1 MHINQIMHHLTEKGM
16 RGRGLGQEFSFASKQ
31 VCSHV
36 GILPNL
42 LYQR

>member
-1 MHINQIMHHLTEKGM
+1 MYINQIMQNLTEKGM

-31 VCSHV
+31 VCSPV

-42 LYQR
+42 P